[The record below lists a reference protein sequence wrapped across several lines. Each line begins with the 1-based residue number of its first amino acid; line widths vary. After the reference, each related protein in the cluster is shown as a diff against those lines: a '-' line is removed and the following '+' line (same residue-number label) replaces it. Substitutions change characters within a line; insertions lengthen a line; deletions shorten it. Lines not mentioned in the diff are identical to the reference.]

1 MHCGYKLK
9 IAECKKSICIK
20 FIIQIFTFI
29 LTFVIANSDLD
40 AEIHALDKFIKETVS
55 CRQIPAL
62 SISLVRDGQVI
73 MSRGYGYSDTDSGK
87 KASEHTK
94 FCTGSLTKAFTTT
107 LIADILSKQKKR

>member
-1 MHCGYKLK
+1 MHCGYNLK
-9 IAECKKSICIK
+9 IAECKTSTYIK
-20 FIIQIFTFI
+20 FIIQIYFFI
-29 LTFVIANSDLD
+29 LTFVLANTDLES
-40 AEIHALDKFIKETVS
+40 EIHALDKFIKETVS

-73 MSRGYGYSDTDSGK
+73 MSRGYGYSDIDNGK

>member
-1 MHCGYKLK
+1 MHCGYNLK
-9 IAECKKSICIK
+9 ISERKKFIYIK
-20 FIIQIFTFI
+20 FIIQIYFFI
-29 LTFVIANSDLD
+29 LTFVLAYTDLD

-73 MSRGYGYSDTDSGK
+73 MSRGYGYSDIEHGK

>member
-1 MHCGYKLK
+1 MHCGYNLET
-9 IAECKKSICIK
+9 AECKKSNYIK
-20 FIIQIFTFI
+20 FIIQIFIFI
-29 LTFVIANSDLD
+29 ITFVFANSDLE

-73 MSRGYGYSDTDSGK
+73 MSRGYGYSDIDNER

-107 LIADILSKQKKR
+107 LIADILSKQNKR